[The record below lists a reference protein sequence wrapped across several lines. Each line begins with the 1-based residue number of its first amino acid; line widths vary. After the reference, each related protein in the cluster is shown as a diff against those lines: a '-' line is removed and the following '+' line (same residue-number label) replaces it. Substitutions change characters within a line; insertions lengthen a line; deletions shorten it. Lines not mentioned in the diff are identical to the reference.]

1 MKPHEPPGC
10 HELLHRPLGER
21 PLTPA
26 RPRLPAS
33 FRPRNRCPRS
43 VLRFHWTSNR
53 SARVSWRSSPGKQ
66 SACHSTTPRQGALGL
81 GTQGMCEQSDWANG
95 RAGVRVEMKW
105 NEGARVD
112 RVLAQEDPYT
122 LVACRGKP
130 HSRSARVPTHYTLR
144 PAQVRLGFGTGSY
157 CGESGEC
164 ELGGGQMPCSS
175 GSRSSEHASP

>member
-105 NEGARVD
+105 NEGG
-112 RVLAQEDPYT
+112 
-122 LVACRGKP
+122 ACRSCTCARRSLHACSLPRKTAL
-130 HSRSARVPTHYTLR
+130 SISARADTLHTQ
-144 PAQVRLGFGTGSY
+144 AGTGA
-157 CGESGEC
+157 SGIRNGV
-164 ELGGGQMPCSS
+164 LLRRVGGV
-175 GSRSSEHASP
+175 